1 MNFVLQEAFDI
12 KSDKKYLKLNKC
24 SANWTERLPKSTNY
38 KATYLTKDDIVTR
51 FTYLLNNIYIK
62 YQDTLYRQ
70 IIGIPMGT
78 DCAPDLANLFLFSYE
93 YQYVMN
99 LINSNSPDIEKLR
112 YIYRYIDDLIVLNDD
127 GYFNSIYL
135 NIYPSELELKLTSD
149 SIHNANYLDM
159 NISINNK
166 QFIHKLYDK
175 RNDFTFKVISMPNMS
190 SNIPFRP
197 TYGVFYSQIVRL
209 FNANNSI
216 NIFKADVKNLMN
228 KLIKQNFSHNLLK
241 KQVQMFSHNFEYN
254 ILSQYW
260 ETLRVEMLH

>member
-1 MNFVLQEAFDI
+1 
-12 KSDKKYLKLNKC
+12 
-24 SANWTERLPKSTNY
+24 
-38 KATYLTKDDIVTR
+38 
-51 FTYLLNNIYIK
+51 
-62 YQDTLYRQ
+62 
-70 IIGIPMGT
+70 
-78 DCAPDLANLFLFSYE
+78 
-93 YQYVMN
+93 
-99 LINSNSPDIEKLR
+99 
-112 YIYRYIDDLIVLNDD
+112 
-127 GYFNSIYL
+127 
-135 NIYPSELELKLTSD
+135 
-149 SIHNANYLDM
+149 M

>member
-1 MNFVLQEAFDI
+1 M
-12 KSDKKYLKLNKC
+12 
-24 SANWTERLPKSTNY
+24 
-38 KATYLTKDDIVTR
+38 
-51 FTYLLNNIYIK
+51 
-62 YQDTLYRQ
+62 
-70 IIGIPMGT
+70 
-78 DCAPDLANLFLFSYE
+78 
-93 YQYVMN
+93 
-99 LINSNSPDIEKLR
+99 
-112 YIYRYIDDLIVLNDD
+112 
-127 GYFNSIYL
+127 

-149 SIHNANYLDM
+149 SILNTNYLDM

-190 SNIPFRP
+190 SNSRFRP
-197 TYGVFYSQIVRL
+197 TYGVLYSQIVRL

-228 KLIKQNFSHNLLK
+228 KLIKQNFSLNLLK

-260 ETLRVEMLH
+260 ETLRVGMLH

>member
-1 MNFVLQEAFDI
+1 
-12 KSDKKYLKLNKC
+12 
-24 SANWTERLPKSTNY
+24 
-38 KATYLTKDDIVTR
+38 
-51 FTYLLNNIYIK
+51 
-62 YQDTLYRQ
+62 
-70 IIGIPMGT
+70 MGT